1 MIYMSKKN
9 EDKKLNAEKEMIRDL
24 RKRIYGESDAG
35 PEYPFSDKNCVFCGS
50 KSDLEIYKDSYICQE
65 CLEDISN

>member
-1 MIYMSKKN
+1 MIYMSNKN

-35 PEYPFSDKNCVFCGS
+35 PEYPYSDKYCVFCGS
-50 KSDLEIYKDSYICQE
+50 KSDLQTYKESYICQE
-65 CLEDISN
+65 CLEDISK